1 MTTNNNNMVLD
12 FNFVSSSLVEIINRN
27 EESCKTLQEF
37 ITKEARLIIQSYTNK
52 DGYPMFKI
60 EAILPN
66 TTNTFYVPAYKE
78 ITEKVYNYL
87 RTGKPQEIV
96 FNEEA
101 FESSKSESDFSF
113 ILFQAEMNLGI
124 RINQSLDF
132 RPSTYF
138 KGFTKHKK
146 GQIHYNI
153 KRTEVVDAYL
163 TEKELI

>member
-1 MTTNNNNMVLD
+1 MNTLD
-12 FNFVSSSLVEIINRN
+12 LNFSFVSASQLEIVNRN
-27 EESCKTLQEF
+27 EESCKTLQDF
-37 ITKEARLIIQSYTNK
+37 IIKEARLIIQSYTNK
-52 DGYPMFKI
+52 EGYPMFKI

-66 TTNTFYVPAYKE
+66 STNMFYVPAYKE

-87 RTGKPQEIV
+87 RTGMPQEIV
-96 FNEEA
+96 FNDEA
-101 FESSKSESDFSF
+101 FEASKTESDFSF

-138 KGFTKHKK
+138 KAFTKHKK

-153 KRTEVVDAYL
+153 KSTEVVDVYL
-163 TEKELI
+163 TKKELI

>member
-1 MTTNNNNMVLD
+1 MITNNSNMVLN
-12 FNFVSSSLVEIINRN
+12 FNFVSSSLLEIVNRN
-27 EESCKTLQEF
+27 EESCKTLQDF
-37 ITKEARLIIQSYTNK
+37 IGKEARLIIQSYTNK
-52 DGYPMFKI
+52 EGYPMFKI
-60 EAILPN
+60 EAILTNN
-66 TTNTFYVPAYKE
+66 TSQFFVPAYKE

-101 FESSKSESDFSF
+101 FEMSKTESDFSF

>member
-1 MTTNNNNMVLD
+1 MNTLD
-12 FNFVSSSLVEIINRN
+12 LNFSFVSASESLIVNRN

-37 ITKEARLIIQSYTNK
+37 IEREARLIIQSYTNK

-60 EAILPN
+60 EAVLQN
-66 TTNTFYVPAYKE
+66 STNKFFVPAYKE

-96 FNEEA
+96 FNDEA
-101 FESSKSESDFSF
+101 FEASKTEESFSF
-113 ILFQAEMNLGI
+113 ILFQAEMNHGI
-124 RINQSLDF
+124 RINQTLSF
-132 RPSTYF
+132 IPSSYF
-138 KGFTKHKK
+138 KGFSKHKK

>member
-1 MTTNNNNMVLD
+1 MNTLD
-12 FNFVSSSLVEIINRN
+12 LNFTFATASELLIVNRN
-27 EESCKTLQEF
+27 EESCKTLQDF
-37 ITKEARLIIQSYTNK
+37 IGKEARLIIQSYTNK

-66 TTNTFYVPAYKE
+66 STNTFYVPAYKE

-96 FNEEA
+96 FDEEA

-113 ILFQAEMNLGI
+113 ILFQAEMNMGI

-153 KRTEVVDAYL
+153 KKTEEVDTYL

>member
-1 MTTNNNNMVLD
+1 MNTLD
-12 FNFVSSSLVEIINRN
+12 FTFATASELLIINRN

-37 ITKEARLIIQSYTNK
+37 ITKDARLIIQSYTNK

-66 TTNTFYVPAYKE
+66 STKKFYVSAYKE

-96 FNEEA
+96 FDEEA

-153 KRTEVVDAYL
+153 KKTEEVETYL
-163 TEKELI
+163 SEKELI

>member
-1 MTTNNNNMVLD
+1 MNTLN
-12 FNFVSSSLVEIINRN
+12 FSFVSASELLIVNRN
-27 EESCKTLQEF
+27 EESCKTLQDF
-37 ITKEARLIIQSYTNK
+37 IGKEARLIIQSYTNK

-60 EAILPN
+60 EAILAN
-66 TTNTFYVPAYKE
+66 STNTFYVPAYKE

-87 RTGKPQEIV
+87 RTGKPQDIV
-96 FNEEA
+96 FDNESFEA
-101 FESSKSESDFSF
+101 SKSESDFSF
-113 ILFQAEMNLGI
+113 ILFQAEMNMGI

>member
-1 MTTNNNNMVLD
+1 MNTLNLN
-12 FNFVSSSLVEIINRN
+12 FSFVSASQLEIINRN
-27 EESCKTLQEF
+27 EESCKTLQDF
-37 ITKEARLIIQSYTNK
+37 IIKKARLIIQSYTNK
-52 DGYPMFKI
+52 EGYPMFKI

-66 TTNTFYVPAYKE
+66 STNMFYVPAYKE

-87 RTGKPQEIV
+87 RTGMPQEIV
-96 FNEEA
+96 FNDEA
-101 FESSKSESDFSF
+101 FEASKTESDFSF

-153 KRTEVVDAYL
+153 KRTEVVDVYL
-163 TEKELI
+163 TKKELI

>member
-1 MTTNNNNMVLD
+1 MNTLD
-12 FNFVSSSLVEIINRN
+12 LNFSFVSASELLIVNLN

-37 ITKEARLIIQSYTNK
+37 ISKEARLIIQSYTNK

-60 EAILPN
+60 EAILSN
-66 TTNTFYVPAYKE
+66 STNTFYVPAYKE

-101 FESSKSESDFSF
+101 FEASKTESDFSF
-113 ILFQAEMNLGI
+113 ILFQAEMNMGI

>member
-1 MTTNNNNMVLD
+1 MTTINNITLNLD
-12 FNFVSSSLVEIINRN
+12 FVSSSLVEIINRN
-27 EESCKTLQEF
+27 EESCKTLQDF

-52 DGYPMFKI
+52 EGYPMFKI

-66 TTNTFYVPAYKE
+66 STNMFYGPAYKE

-87 RTGKPQEIV
+87 RTGKPQDIV
-96 FNEEA
+96 FNEKA
-101 FESSKSESDFSF
+101 FEESKTESDFSF
-113 ILFQAEMNLGI
+113 ILFQAEMNLRI

>member
-1 MTTNNNNMVLD
+1 MTTNNNNMVLN
-12 FNFVSSSLVEIINRN
+12 FNFVSSSQLEIINRN

-37 ITKEARLIIQSYTNK
+37 IEREARLIIQSYTNK
-52 DGYPMFKI
+52 EGYPMFKI
-60 EAILPN
+60 EAFLPN
-66 TTNTFYVPAYKE
+66 STKKFYVPAYKE

-101 FESSKSESDFSF
+101 FESSKSESDFSV

-153 KRTEVVDAYL
+153 KKTEEVDAYL
-163 TEKELI
+163 IEKELI

>member
-1 MTTNNNNMVLD
+1 MNTLD
-12 FNFVSSSLVEIINRN
+12 FTFATASELLIVNRN

-37 ITKEARLIIQSYTNK
+37 ITKNARLIIQSYTNK

-66 TTNTFYVPAYKE
+66 STKKFYVPAYKE

-153 KRTEVVDAYL
+153 KKTEGVEAYL
-163 TEKELI
+163 SEKELI

>member
-1 MTTNNNNMVLD
+1 MNTLD
-12 FNFVSSSLVEIINRN
+12 LNFTFATASELLIVNRN
-27 EESCKTLQEF
+27 EESCKTLQDF
-37 ITKEARLIIQSYTNK
+37 IGKEARLIIQSYTNK

-66 TTNTFYVPAYKE
+66 STNTFYVPAYKE

-96 FNEEA
+96 FDEEA

-113 ILFQAEMNLGI
+113 ILFQAEMNMGI

-153 KRTEVVDAYL
+153 KKTEEVETYL
-163 TEKELI
+163 SEKELI

>member
-1 MTTNNNNMVLD
+1 MNTLD
-12 FNFVSSSLVEIINRN
+12 LDLNFTFATASELLIVNRN

-60 EAILPN
+60 EAFLSN
-66 TTNTFYVPAYKE
+66 STKKFYVPAYKE

-113 ILFQAEMNLGI
+113 ILFQAEMNTGA
-124 RINQSLDF
+124 RVNQNLSF
-132 RPSTYF
+132 RPSEYF

-153 KRTEVVDAYL
+153 KRTEVVEAYL

>member
-1 MTTNNNNMVLD
+1 MTTNNNIALD
-12 FNFVSSSLVEIINRN
+12 FNFLTSSQLEIVNRN

-37 ITKEARLIIQSYTNK
+37 IGKEARLIIQSYTNK
-52 DGYPMFKI
+52 EGYPMFKM
-60 EAILPN
+60 EAILS
-66 TTNTFYVPAYKE
+66 TSTKTFYVPAYKE

-96 FNEEA
+96 FDEEA
-101 FESSKSESDFSF
+101 FEASKTESDFSF
-113 ILFQAEMNLGI
+113 ILFQAEMNMGI

>member
-1 MTTNNNNMVLD
+1 MNTLD
-12 FNFVSSSLVEIINRN
+12 LNFSFVSASELLIVNRN
-27 EESCKTLQEF
+27 EESCKTLQDF
-37 ITKEARLIIQSYTNK
+37 IGKEARLIIQSYTNK

-66 TTNTFYVPAYKE
+66 STNTFFVPAYKE

-87 RTGKPQEIV
+87 RTGRPQEIV
-96 FNEEA
+96 FDEEA
-101 FESSKSESDFSF
+101 FETSKSESDFSF
-113 ILFQAEMNLGI
+113 ILFQAEMNMGI

>member
-1 MTTNNNNMVLD
+1 MNTLD
-12 FNFVSSSLVEIINRN
+12 LNFSFVSASELLIVNRN
-27 EESCKTLQEF
+27 EESCKKLQEL
-37 ITKEARLIIQSYTNK
+37 IEKEARLIIKGYTNK
-52 DGYPMFKI
+52 EGYPYLWV
-60 EAILPN
+60 EAFSIN
-66 TTNTFYVPAYKE
+66 KKEEFSVPAYKE

-87 RTGKPQEIV
+87 RTGKPQEII
-96 FNEEA
+96 FDEEA
-101 FESSKSESDFSF
+101 FEASKTESDFSF

-124 RINQSLDF
+124 RINQALDF

-153 KRTEVVDAYL
+153 KRTEVVDTYL